1 MKTKRLLALGLVLV
15 LVLSMFVGCGQSTDT
30 SSEEGKKEDDK
41 IVIGVAASSF
51 SDKWQ
56 TYLYDA
62 IKAEAE
68 KAENVEVVFTDG
80 KDDSATQLANVEN
93 LVAQG
98 VDAII
103 LVIVDTDAPQP
114 YVNLCKDAGIPLVGV
129 NRIFEG
135 SDVYVGSESIDAGIV
150 QMEKVVE
157 LIGEKGNIG
166 ILRGMA
172 GQEAEIKRTEGNNQI
187 ADKYENVNVIRTD
200 IGMWDRAKGMEI
212 TENWLQSGDEFAAIV
227 SNNDEMA
234 IGAIRALEAEG
245 KLDDVVVAGVDAT
258 MDALE
263 YVKDG
268 KLDVTVFQSP
278 FGQGGESL
286 KAAVKLVK
294 GEKVEKNVW
303 VPFEL
308 VTKENVEEYIAKWQ

>member
-1 MKTKRLLALGLVLV
+1 MKTKKFLALGLVLV
-15 LVLSMFVGCGQSTDT
+15 LVLSMFVGCGQSTNT

-68 KAENVEVVFTDG
+68 KEGNVEVVFTDG

-114 YVNLCKDAGIPLVGV
+114 YVKLCKEAKIPLIGV

-135 SDVYVGSESIDAGIV
+135 CDVYVGSESIDAGIV

-157 LIGEKGNIG
+157 LIGKKGNIG
-166 ILRGMA
+166 ILRGPA
-172 GQEAEIKRTEGNNQI
+172 GQEAEIKRTEGNKQV
-187 ADKYENVNVIRTD
+187 ADKYENVNIIRTEV
-200 IGMWDRAKGMEI
+200 GMWDRAKGMEI
-212 TENWLQSGDEFAAIV
+212 TENWIQSGDEFAAIV

-245 KLDDVVVAGVDAT
+245 KLDDVIVAGVDAT
-258 MDALE
+258 IDALE
-263 YVKDG
+263 YVKEG
-268 KLDVTVFQSP
+268 KLDITVFQSP

-294 GEKVEKNVW
+294 GEKVEKNLW